1 MGIRGSSLVFKFILT
16 LFLARFLSFES
27 LGIYGLIGAACNV
40 APTLVG
46 FSLMYTISRK
56 AVTLTQAEIY
66 EQLSYYIQI
75 TLLIYMFALPF
86 VATFGYM
93 EDQIF
98 IYLLILCVVLLE
110 HLNMDIYSL
119 LLNLSR
125 PLFGN
130 ILHFFRTSIWMMSYM
145 TCAYIYP
152 EYRELKPLLF
162 FWFVGNTIPLVI
174 FYLSLLSWDK
184 HKSNIKTSTMSW
196 FKHEYMQSKT
206 AHKTNCLRSFSQ
218 YVNHIYITFLLGI
231 ELTGVYVFFMQVI
244 SAMSNLLQ
252 TGVIQIARPKLI
264 QAFSDFNQQEYWKI
278 YRRCMAN
285 SLISATL
292 MAMFAIPCMVF
303 LIHYVVLK
311 PLAVEWLHI
320 FWCLLGLFVL
330 GTISMVNSIVFYSQ
344 YRDDELLK
352 IFIIGFLPSLIVT
365 PLLIYIFNLNGVV
378 AATLV
383 FSSLGIFLQFW
394 KFKNLKMRVFR

>member
-1 MGIRGSSLVFKFILT
+1 
-16 LFLARFLSFES
+16 
-27 LGIYGLIGAACNV
+27 
-40 APTLVG
+40 
-46 FSLMYTISRK
+46 
-56 AVTLTQAEIY
+56 
-66 EQLSYYIQI
+66 
-75 TLLIYMFALPF
+75 
-86 VATFGYM
+86 
-93 EDQIF
+93 
-98 IYLLILCVVLLE
+98 
-110 HLNMDIYSL
+110 
-119 LLNLSR
+119 
-125 PLFGN
+125 
-130 ILHFFRTSIWMMSYM
+130 
-145 TCAYIYP
+145 
-152 EYRELKPLLF
+152 
-162 FWFVGNTIPLVI
+162 
-174 FYLSLLSWDK
+174 
-184 HKSNIKTSTMSW
+184 MSW